1 MSNPNF
7 APLFSTN
14 EIYRDTDNTICLT
27 DDLDA
32 IEAAIEELEES
43 QVNPSQFA
51 AADHNHNDDYIS
63 KALQFTADNGDVE
76 YLFAADSGKNLLNE
90 IVA

>member
-32 IEAAIEELEES
+32 IEAAIEDL
-43 QVNPSQFA
+43 QGDIVDPTQFA
-51 AADHNHNDDYIS
+51 AANHTG
-63 KALQFTADNGDVE
+63 L
-76 YLFAADSGKNLLNE
+76 
-90 IVA
+90 

>member
-7 APLFSTN
+7 TPLFSTN

-32 IEAAIEELEES
+32 IEAAIEELDELYAPTWTYS
-43 QVNPSQFA
+43 
-51 AADHNHNDDYIS
+51 Y
-63 KALQFTADNGDVE
+63 
-76 YLFAADSGKNLLNE
+76 
-90 IVA
+90 

>member
-7 APLFSTN
+7 VPLFSTN
-14 EIYRDTDNTICLT
+14 EIYRNTDNTICLT

-51 AADHNHNDDYIS
+51 AANHNHIDDYIS
-63 KALQFTADNGDVE
+63 KVLQITADDGDVE
-76 YLFAADSGKNLLNE
+76 YLFSENSGKNLLNE